1 MSSRVRMVILAAAIL
16 GLSGYL
22 LLNKADQTINVPRAI
37 LPSLSPSDSKTPKA
51 IETIA
56 TGLEVPW
63 ALAFLPDG
71 RVIITERAGTVKLLS
86 GENVSEIG
94 KINVH
99 QNGESGLH
107 GVAVHP
113 DFDKNHF
120 VYFYYTYSSKG
131 GESQNKVVRYTF
143 ENGKIASPTTIV
155 DKIPGAIFHDGGRI
169 KFGPDNYLYITTGD
183 AGNPSL
189 SQDKN
194 SLAGKIL
201 RVTDAGKAAPGNPFG
216 NLTYSY
222 GHRNP
227 QGIAWDQNGE
237 LWEVEHGSSATDE
250 VNKIDA
256 GKNYGWPI
264 IRGNDIGNGMERPK
278 VQSGS
283 DTWAPAGMAF
293 LPANRQGDNGSLFF
307 GGLRGQALFEVNTL
321 TLELKKHFKGKLGRI
336 REVVAGSDNMLYITT
351 SNRDGRGQPKDNDDK
366 IIRIDPKQL

>member
-1 MSSRVRMVILAAAIL
+1 MSSKTRIIILAAAIL

-22 LLNKADQTINVPRAI
+22 LLNKADQVNNIPQSSF
-37 LPSLSPSDSKTPKA
+37 PSSPSDSQTPKA

-63 ALAFLPDG
+63 ALAFLPNG
-71 RVIITERAGTVKLLS
+71 KIIITERSGSVKQLS
-86 GENVSEIG
+86 EDKILEIG

-113 DFDKNHF
+113 DFEKNHF
-120 VYFYYTYSSKG
+120 VYFYYTYSSNG

-143 ENGKIASPTTIV
+143 ENDKIASPTTTV
-155 DKIPGAIFHDGGRI
+155 DRIPGAIFHDGGRI
-169 KFGPDNYLYITTGD
+169 KFGPDGYLYITTGD
-183 AGNPSL
+183 AGNPSFA
-189 SQDKN
+189 QDRN

-201 RVTDAGKAAPGNPFG
+201 RATDDGKAAPGNPFG

-227 QGIAWDQNGE
+227 QGIAWDENGA

-256 GKNYGWPI
+256 GKNYGWPQ
-264 IRGNDIGNGMERPK
+264 IRGSETRTGMEPPK
-278 VQSGS
+278 IQSGS
-283 DTWAPAGMAF
+283 NTWAPAGAAF
-293 LPANRQGDNGSLFF
+293 YNGSLYF
-307 GGLRGQALFEVNTL
+307 GGLRGQALFEVNTS
-321 TLELKKHFKGKLGRI
+321 TLELKEHFKGEFGRI
-336 REVVAGSDNMLYITT
+336 REVVLGPDNMLYITT
-351 SNRDGRGQPKDNDDK
+351 SNRDSRGDPGTEDDK
-366 IIRIDPKQL
+366 ILRVDPNGLGI